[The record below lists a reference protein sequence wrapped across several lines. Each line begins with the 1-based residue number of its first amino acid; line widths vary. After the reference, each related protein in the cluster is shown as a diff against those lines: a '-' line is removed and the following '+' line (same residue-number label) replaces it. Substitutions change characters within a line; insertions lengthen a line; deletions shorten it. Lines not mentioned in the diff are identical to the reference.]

1 MNIFFHLA
9 MRNLLIHKTKT
20 LILSSFIILGV
31 VIVIMVNSF
40 LNSLANNL
48 EKDFRANVTGDIVF
62 SPLAE
67 KGTTIDIFGVYAT
80 NPAIQNLQIPALT
93 DVNILQ
99 QLLKDNP
106 HIKNIT
112 KLISSKVLFSPNKEV
127 DIDLLLDNDKLSLEE
142 LPVANLFAGEKETYW
157 ATFPN
162 LKILEGTVPMNN
174 TDILIDR
181 RVKKNYEKL
190 YKESLKVGDSILLLG
205 DTSKGILREGKIC
218 GIFSLADEDSGLM
231 QLIYCMPEMAR
242 SFLGFT
248 CDTTFTQNLSNA
260 YDLNISSLS
269 DELIFTEEFE
279 DDIIINA
286 EKIPDYTKIL
296 GNNNINKFSGQIK
309 NENWNFLLAKVD
321 NAKKVKPIIKELQ
334 NNLNALGIKNSQIM
348 TWKEASVSYSKS
360 VDNILIILN
369 FLFTILSIVVFII
382 IMNTMAVSVIE
393 RTREIATMKSLGADK
408 GFIRKIFFV
417 ETSIVTLL
425 STTVG
430 LLLSVFI
437 MLIINSF
444 NVSITNEIAKII
456 LGNGKLHFTL
466 NIKSFITIVLIIF
479 SGTYLCTLYP
489 VMLALKIL
497 PVKAFREWSE

>member
-1 MNIFFHLA
+1 
-9 MRNLLIHKTKT
+9 
-20 LILSSFIILGV
+20 
-31 VIVIMVNSF
+31 
-40 LNSLANNL
+40 
-48 EKDFRANVTGDIVF
+48 
-62 SPLAE
+62 
-67 KGTTIDIFGVYAT
+67 
-80 NPAIQNLQIPALT
+80 
-93 DVNILQ
+93 
-99 QLLKDNP
+99 
-106 HIKNIT
+106 
-112 KLISSKVLFSPNKEV
+112 
-127 DIDLLLDNDKLSLEE
+127 
-142 LPVANLFAGEKETYW
+142 
-157 ATFPN
+157 
-162 LKILEGTVPMNN
+162 
-174 TDILIDR
+174 
-181 RVKKNYEKL
+181 
-190 YKESLKVGDSILLLG
+190 
-205 DTSKGILREGKIC
+205 
-218 GIFSLADEDSGLM
+218 
-231 QLIYCMPEMAR
+231 
-242 SFLGFT
+242 
-248 CDTTFTQNLSNA
+248 
-260 YDLNISSLS
+260 
-269 DELIFTEEFE
+269 
-279 DDIIINA
+279 
-286 EKIPDYTKIL
+286 
-296 GNNNINKFSGQIK
+296 
-309 NENWNFLLAKVD
+309 
-321 NAKKVKPIIKELQ
+321 
-334 NNLNALGIKNSQIM
+334 M